1 MIRQAIASGF
11 TLLQLEDFSRAFQI
25 GPTMPHNEAEN
36 QELKWCLKAW
46 LVHKLYH
53 RFFRMIPTSTGRE
66 KTWWFGDLGTFAT
79 KPWKR
84 LGHEMLKP
92 ADHLPIRSWVVC
104 WDEFSSQS

>member
-11 TLLQLEDFSRAFQI
+11 TLLQLEDFSRAEAKSGFQI

-84 LGHEMLKP
+84 LGHEMRLQIIFQYE
-92 ADHLPIRSWVVC
+92 AG
-104 WDEFSSQS
+104 